1 MYCRQS
7 KERRLNL
14 RRRGGAFRS
23 IEEIYSLA
31 YSIVS
36 PRLPVFSRYL
46 WLQHPHSTFE
56 IVSGANS
63 SAIQSIHGQQ
73 FFFLLFPSIMPICA
87 PDKHVKYSRAQ
98 CRFRGFGKYSSSK
111 RGASLNTRCHA
122 HSGIKTSEFCY
133 QISQKSVENLVT
145 HSPPFN

>member
-1 MYCRQS
+1 MYVLQTEQRKASQFKTTGGCFPFY
-7 KERRLNL
+7 
-14 RRRGGAFRS
+14 RGNIFFGIQYCF
-23 IEEIYSLA
+23 
-31 YSIVS
+31 S
-36 PRLPVFSRYL
+36 PPSCVFTVLVATASHFNIWNGQWCQFKCYP
-46 WLQHPHSTFE
+46 WST
-56 IVSGANS
+56 V
-63 SAIQSIHGQQ
+63 
-73 FFFLLFPSIMPICA
+73 FFLLFPSIMPICA

-98 CRFRGFGKYSSSK
+98 CRFRGFGKYLSSK

>member
-1 MYCRQS
+1 MYVLQTEQRKASQF
-7 KERRLNL
+7 KTT
-14 RRRGGAFRS
+14 GGAFRS

-56 IVSGANS
+56 MVSGANS
-63 SAIQSIHGQQ
+63 SAIHGQQ

-98 CRFRGFGKYSSSK
+98 CRFRGFGKYLSSK
-111 RGASLNTRCHA
+111 RGASLNTRCQA

>member
-46 WLQHPHSTFE
+46 WLQHPRSTFE
-56 IVSGANS
+56 MVSGANS
-63 SAIQSIHGQQ
+63 SAIHGQQ
-73 FFFLLFPSIMPICA
+73 FFLYFFHQSCPSVPLINM
-87 PDKHVKYSRAQ
+87 
-98 CRFRGFGKYSSSK
+98 
-111 RGASLNTRCHA
+111 LNILE
-122 HSGIKTSEFCY
+122 HSVDFADL
-133 QISQKSVENLVT
+133 ENI
-145 HSPPFN
+145 